1 MTEKLWKKLESA
13 IKAFPYEKKFY
24 VKDLIKDPPVGI
36 EVWLKKQKPDDVVY
50 IGKDENGEDQFEK
63 LHNE

>member
-1 MTEKLWKKLESA
+1 MKKFQEALDAA

-36 EVWLKKQKPDDVVY
+36 DVWLKKQDNDVVSV
-50 IGKDENGEDQFEK
+50 GVDENGEEQFK
-63 LHNE
+63 KVAPKK